1 MNILLASDLHAN
13 SKSKTSPNRQ
23 MLIHLFKTFT
33 SLCLVGMS
41 GLTNSI
47 LTMKSQIKS
56 VENVDS
62 KIKEL
67 SRNMTEANKDIIS
80 TQESLTKLSPEVSL
94 IATDISALR
103 SGITRMSRSLQ
114 VDTNSNFDSS
124 QF

>member
-1 MNILLASDLHAN
+1 
-13 SKSKTSPNRQ
+13 
-23 MLIHLFKTFT
+23 
-33 SLCLVGMS
+33 MS

-56 VENVDS
+56 VEGLDG

-67 SRNMTEANKDIIS
+67 SRNMTEVNNDIIS

-114 VDTNSNFDSS
+114 VYNFSVAIATL
-124 QF
+124 

>member
-1 MNILLASDLHAN
+1 
-13 SKSKTSPNRQ
+13 

-56 VENVDS
+56 VENVDN

-114 VDTNSNFDSS
+114 VFNFL
-124 QF
+124 